1 MNEKKNYEESELVE
15 LKSILNEE
23 VKTEIVAF
31 LNSYLG
37 GKIYIGV
44 TNEGEVLKTNQKE
57 RDINESKIINWIRDE
72 AIYPNCS
79 EFVKTFYNEDNILVI
94 EIIPGNNKPY
104 FIKEKGLKPSGV
116 YIRYG
121 RNKSQASYDEITRMI
136 MESNDIY
143 YESLISEIQDLT
155 FNTLKLKFEEK
166 NLRFDEFKMTT
177 SGFIKENKYTN
188 LAFIFSDQ
196 YDIETKIGV
205 YNGLDRAV
213 FKSKKEFNGSII
225 KQIDKTLEYFDLCNE
240 IRIVID
246 GSPMRKEYSS
256 YYKKA
261 VREAILNCYC
271 HRDYF
276 RRSNIKIEFFDDRCE
291 IISPGG
297 FHGGLTL
304 EEALKGVQS
313 FRNKFLVQLLHKLGY
328 IENYSSGLN
337 RIFKEY
343 EKTNDKPMVLTSLCM
358 FKVTFPNL
366 NYGFDEGQVG
376 TQFGTLNGT
385 QMIENNKTEFS
396 YENIINL
403 IKANNKITRKEM
415 SQILKIPVRTLQRR
429 LNQNKNIIYVGSSKL
444 GHWEIIEGENK

>member
-1 MNEKKNYEESELVE
+1 MNKKKNYEESELVE
-15 LKSILNEE
+15 LKNILNDE
-23 VKTEIVAF
+23 VKTEIIAF

-37 GKIYIGV
+37 GKIYIGI
-44 TNEGEVLKTNQKE
+44 NSDGNIINLSLKE

-104 FIKEKGLKPSGV
+104 FVKKKGLKPSGV

-143 YESLISEIQDLT
+143 YESLISETQDLT

-166 NLRFDEFKMTT
+166 NLTFNKFKMTT
-177 SGFIKENKYTN
+177 SGFIRDNKYTN

-240 IRIVID
+240 TRIVID
-246 GSPMRKEYSS
+246 GSPMRKEYPS
-256 YYKKA
+256 YYNTA

-271 HRDYF
+271 HRDYY
-276 RRSNIKIEFFDDRCE
+276 RRSNIKIEFFIDRCE

-343 EKTNDKPMVLTSLCM
+343 EKKKNKPIVSTSLSM
-358 FKVTFPNL
+358 FKVTFYNL
-366 NYGFDEGQVG
+366 NYKFDNAQNVYQNVYQNVHQKNDLEKIIELVKLNPNV
-376 TQFGTLNGT
+376 TL
-385 QMIENNKTEFS
+385 MDMA
-396 YENIINL
+396 NL
-403 IKANNKITRKEM
+403 IGKTVKT
-415 SQILKIPVRTLQRR
+415 VQRII
-429 LNQNKNIIYVGSSKL
+429 KKTSNIKYIGSSKT
-444 GHWEIIEGENK
+444 GHWEIIEEEVEKF